1 MSGEKRADPDGEQEM
16 SLDSAGGERQKE
28 APKTHIVE
36 DRVEPEFSM
45 SKSRVR
51 IDLFNKQ
58 KSNRYFR
65 GTPRGGSKAFQ
76 FNDDFEEIRMV
87 THEQEDL

>member
-1 MSGEKRADPDGEQEM
+1 MP
-16 SLDSAGGERQKE
+16 LDFVGKEPQKE
-28 APKTHIVE
+28 VPKTHIVE
-36 DRVEPEFSM
+36 DRAEPEFSM
-45 SKSRVR
+45 SKSKVR

-76 FNDDFEEIRMV
+76 FNDDYEEIRMV
-87 THEQEDL
+87 THEHEDFQEALSEEENSK

>member
-1 MSGEKRADPDGEQEM
+1 M
-16 SLDSAGGERQKE
+16 GGEPQKE

-36 DRVEPEFSM
+36 DRAEPEFSM
-45 SKSRVR
+45 SKSKVR

-76 FNDDFEEIRMV
+76 FNDDYEEIRMV
-87 THEQEDL
+87 TNEQEDLQEALSVEENSQ